1 MKHLLLCC
9 VLVTASIA
17 SAQSVKFGF
26 QGNVADVS
34 VYKPLNDVYGM
45 GYGGGI
51 HLDVK
56 FILFS
61 FRASGDFLTFAPDV
75 NKYKNAAAQLLG
87 ASAAGIAVDGGRI
100 NVVSGN
106 INGKIT
112 LLPLPLISGY
122 LTGGVGMVNVSFSEA
137 KVTLNGNPVVKVPAV
152 KGETKP
158 AVNAGIGADLDLGDL
173 SLFAELKYVVIFT
186 QGGEIIQGV
195 KVTDEGKITYPFLT
209 VGITF

>member
-9 VLVTASIA
+9 ALVTASTA

-26 QGNVADVS
+26 QGNLADVS

-45 GYGGGI
+45 GYGGGV

-56 FILFS
+56 WLLFS
-61 FRASGDFLTFAPDV
+61 FRASGDFLTFAPDID
-75 NKYKNAAAQLLG
+75 KYTNAVKSIPGNPATAI
-87 ASAAGIAVDGGRI
+87 SVEGGRI

-122 LTGGVGMVNVSFSEA
+122 LTGGVGVVNVSFTEA
-137 KVTLNGNPVVKVPAV
+137 KITGIGTSSIKVPAV

-158 AVNAGIGADLDLGDL
+158 SVNAGIGADLDLGDL
-173 SLFAELKYVVIFT
+173 SLFAEVKYVVIFT

>member
-9 VLVTASIA
+9 ALVIATTAN
-17 SAQSVKFGF
+17 AQSVKFGL

-34 VYKPLNDVYGM
+34 VYEPLNEVYGL

-56 FILFS
+56 FLLFS
-61 FRASGDFLTFAPDV
+61 FRLSGDYLTFAPDV
-75 NKYKNAAAQLLG
+75 NRYKNAAGKLLG
-87 ASAAGIAVDGGRI
+87 ASSAGLAVEGGRI

-106 INGKIT
+106 INGKMT
-112 LLPLPLISGY
+112 VLPLPFISPY
-122 LTGGVGMVNVSFSEA
+122 VTGGVGIVNVSFSEA
-137 KVTLNGNPVVKVPAV
+137 KVSLNGRSVATVPAV

-158 AVNAGIGADLDLGDL
+158 AVNFGVGADLDFGGL
-173 SLFAELKYVVIFT
+173 SLYAEVKYVVIFT
-186 QGGEIIQGV
+186 KGGEIIQGV
-195 KVTDEGKITYPFLT
+195 KVSEEGTIKYLPIT